1 MKHKKPLI
9 LLFSLAFLTSCSTPV
24 TYKNVGFEKNEFNKP
39 ATSLEDEEELP
50 SSENNN
56 SELEN
61 PSSDSEDNNTNS
73 DDKTDVSEDDNLDE
87 KPTQEVPI
95 WTVLDELPFET
106 LYSFAKAETSKE
118 VETLSLRDVSTNF
131 NFTDSNVTILEGES
145 YPSQLAYYSEENEDG
160 EKSFTLFNYLT
171 AQRINYF
178 PSSLGLQSLP
188 ISVVDGLPLAY
199 TSINGVT
206 EFFDLAGNYLAHYL
220 VSPQLNIVKQD
231 QDSTI
236 INIKDNNGFNSY
248 FETAK
253 KNNMTTFKEV
263 LYSGNSFVKPNIK
276 KTPLYEKH
284 VNSLYS
290 YYFDNRKNQINFYD
304 LGENLVKSIALDDLI
319 KNKDKLYGEVKYFA
333 TDSAIYFF
341 VSEKET
347 LPKQS
352 EYDTAKDIYSSYA
365 YALNLND
372 FTLSYTD
379 DLNYIILDQKSKYQI
394 IDENHYVSVGSV
406 LKVQFFDK
414 NGELTDFNYLIDIS
428 NSLTPTS
435 VIRLDNFFNFDDY
448 IVINGE
454 LIVKDN
460 YQYYIIKE
468 DRHTEYL
475 KDVYS
480 IEYYDDNEVIYQD
493 YDGNYKNVGAEDF
506 VNQKFSK
513 AFDSI
518 STTFTNDTHISYNVD
533 FSNDI
538 VYLNDDSVADIK
550 YLNYAKEGFIVKE
563 NQENKTFSVKLF
575 NNPTVYEYDSDK
587 IVGINKFTS
596 TDNSTLYQVQ
606 YELSNHDYSLYFVLK
621 RSEN

>member
-1 MKHKKPLI
+1 MLDLLHVNKTLNGKLI
-9 LLFSLAFLTSCSTPV
+9 I
-24 TYKNVGFEKNEFNKP
+24 
-39 ATSLEDEEELP
+39 
-50 SSENNN
+50 
-56 SELEN
+56 
-61 PSSDSEDNNTNS
+61 
-73 DDKTDVSEDDNLDE
+73 DDC
-87 KPTQEVPI
+87 
-95 WTVLDELPFET
+95 
-106 LYSFAKAETSKE
+106 
-118 VETLSLRDVSTNF
+118 
-131 NFTDSNVTILEGES
+131 
-145 YPSQLAYYSEENEDG
+145 
-160 EKSFTLFNYLT
+160 SFTVKPNTVFG
-171 AQRINYF
+171 IV
-178 PSSLGLQSLP
+178 G
-188 ISVVDGLPLAY
+188 
-199 TSINGVT
+199 INGVGKTTLMRLCSGILKADSGTILLGT
-206 EFFDLAGNYLAHYL
+206 ETIYGNIYAKKDIVFISDSPFFEPG
-220 VSPQLNIVKQD
+220 
-231 QDSTI
+231 STI
-236 INIKDNNGFNSY
+236 KSI
-248 FETAK
+248 
-253 KNNMTTFKEV
+253 
-263 LYSGNSFVKPNIK
+263 L
-276 KTPLYEKH
+276 
-284 VNSLYS
+284 
-290 YYFDNRKNQINFYD
+290 NFYESFYKVD
-304 LGENLVKSIALDDLI
+304 V
-319 KNKDKLYGEVKYFA
+319 
-333 TDSAIYFF
+333 
-341 VSEKET
+341 
-347 LPKQS
+347 
-352 EYDTAKDIYSSYA
+352 
-365 YALNLND
+365 
-372 FTLSYTD
+372 
-379 DLNYIILDQKSKYQI
+379 NY
-394 IDENHYVSVGSV
+394 
-406 LKVQFFDK
+406 
-414 NGELTDFNYLIDIS
+414 FNYLIDIS

-480 IEYYDDNEVIYQD
+480 IEYYDNNEVIYQD

-606 YELSNHDYSLYFVLK
+606 YELSNHDYSQYFVLE